1 MKTLREAVDQLSPE
15 HKFDLTEALKAE
27 ILLMK
32 KKAPWILDDY
42 IISLKDP
49 EDAINEILGYWEHT
63 LDMLKSSENKI
74 EDLKFEISQI
84 EGVNDYDH

>member
-1 MKTLREAVDQLSPE
+1 MKTLREAIDQLSPE
-15 HKFDLTEALKAE
+15 HKIDLTEAIKAE

-49 EDAINEILGYWEHT
+49 EDAIIL
-63 LDMLKSSENKI
+63 
-74 EDLKFEISQI
+74 IS
-84 EGVNDYDH
+84 